1 MGRDGRLHFPVKRGM
16 IGPMTS
22 FRLGVKASRKLRLL
36 ALGVSSTLVGLLLA
50 GSFQFITDH
59 RWYWDLAP
67 LLCLVIL
74 LGTVFGGLLV
84 GRSLGRS
91 HDTRLWMVVVSILLG
106 LVWMGT
112 GILATVLGAL
122 GMSQLTIIQGHVGWD
137 TYSDGSLFT
146 GAPIRFLQ
154 IAAGTGFLGGVVVGL
169 SSAWKRFLAVLPLA
183 P

>member
-1 MGRDGRLHFPVKRGM
+1 LHFAARRRM
-16 IGPMTS
+16 IVTMTRYR
-22 FRLGVKASRKLRLL
+22 FGVKASRRLTLL
-36 ALGVSSTLVGLLLA
+36 ALGVSSTLVGLILA

-74 LGTVFGGLLV
+74 LGTVLGGLLV
-84 GRSLGRS
+84 GRSLGRTLN
-91 HDTRLWMVVVSILLG
+91 TRLWMVVVGILLG
-106 LVWMGT
+106 LVWIGT
-112 GILATVLGAL
+112 GTLATVLGAL
-122 GMSQLTIIQGHVGWD
+122 GMCHLSIIHGHIGWD
-137 TYSDGSLFT
+137 TYSSSELFT

-169 SSAWKRFLAVLPLA
+169 SSAWKRLLAALPLV